1 MYPLILLVFN
11 LALLSAL
18 EQLLIK
24 RHINKVIIVDNYK
37 TWQKLSFGKFQD
49 DGVILPK
56 LSPKA
61 KEVRK
66 VRNLRMGKAILNFI
80 GSNIIFR
87 SWMCS
92 FSVCVYVQIF
102 KV

>member
-1 MYPLILLVFN
+1 M
-11 LALLSAL
+11 
-18 EQLLIK
+18 IK

-66 VRNLRMGKAILNFI
+66 VRNVRMGKAILNFK

-87 SWMCS
+87 STLYVFFFCMC
-92 FSVCVYVQIF
+92 VCANR
-102 KV
+102 

>member
-1 MYPLILLVFN
+1 M
-11 LALLSAL
+11 
-18 EQLLIK
+18 IK

-66 VRNLRMGKAILNFI
+66 VRNVLMGKALLNFK
-80 GSNIIFR
+80 GSNIIFL
-87 SWMCS
+87 STLDVFFFCMC
-92 FSVCVYVQIF
+92 VCANL
-102 KV
+102 

>member
-1 MYPLILLVFN
+1 M
-11 LALLSAL
+11 
-18 EQLLIK
+18 IK

-49 DGVILPK
+49 DGVILPT

-87 SWMCS
+87 STLDEFFFCMC
-92 FSVCVYVQIF
+92 VCSNL
-102 KV
+102 